1 MSAKA
6 LRIAFHAQHGGN
18 RVLFQQAGVP
28 PAVHDSTL
36 RSAIDSMGIGVSL
49 LTLRCQFVAFN
60 QAYDHLVGR
69 SPAEAPLSYLADVTH
84 QEDRQAVGN
93 ALDQLRSGAHLKVD
107 LTRRT
112 LLPSGGFRWVS
123 EHYSLQQA
131 IAGGE
136 AQIVALTINV
146 HDQHMAQQALK
157 ENGDP
162 LGFARLI
169 AGSLQPAC
177 DLSEALENLVIL
189 LANPSE
195 QMPQNQLM
203 EYLTATSEQLT
214 KVIRDTF
221 FLARKRYLGS

>member
-1 MSAKA
+1 MPFRQADVSLA
-6 LRIAFHAQHGGN
+6 IHDHA
-18 RVLFQQAGVP
+18 
-28 PAVHDSTL
+28 L

-49 LTLRCQFVAFN
+49 LSLRCQFVAFN
-60 QAYDHLVGR
+60 QAYGHLVAR
-69 SPAEAPLSYLADVTH
+69 PPADASLYHLVDVTH
-84 QEDRQAVGN
+84 QEDRHAVQE
-93 ALDQLRSGAHLKVD
+93 ALDHLRSGAHREVR

-112 LLPSGGFRWVS
+112 LQPSGGFRWVS

-146 HDQHMAQQALK
+146 HDEHMAQQALK

-162 LGFARLI
+162 LGFARAI

-189 LANPSE
+189 LANPTE
-195 QMPQNQLM
+195 QTPQNQLI
-203 EYLTATSEQLT
+203 EYLTITSEQLT
-214 KVIRDTF
+214 KAIRDTF
-221 FLARKRYLGS
+221 FLARKRYLGC